1 MTLRGGRRPRS
12 GDTQAPSSDQAQRR
26 IVDAGWDDYIPPDA
40 QESAADRRPIA
51 RDTQRNYRQRRSG
64 GPGHFLRFALFAAIV
79 GSVVVGGLY
88 FVARPIVVNGI
99 VGWAAENP
107 TAQKLPFVTDIVR
120 GELGPSLTAVKAED
134 ATAIVIVISAGETP
148 HQIGDQLV
156 GADVIADARAFVF
169 EAIQKEATESFQIGR
184 HVVSRSMTVDQ
195 IIAVLITPPVA
206 PPTVRVTF
214 REGLRIEQMVAKLE
228 AIEAAPTDPAAPL
241 QMKVSQF
248 YELATN
254 PPAELLASY
263 PWLKLPQGASL
274 EGYLFPATYEISPD
288 TTPLELVTMLL
299 DAFVSHAPPGLLDL
313 PPDQIYQTVQLASL
327 VESEAKVDSDRA
339 LVAGVYT
346 NRLDP
351 KKWPTGLLNADP
363 TLNYANDSVWLHDP
377 ANPID
382 TWVGYS
388 FWDSIKTTVAYGKV
402 VFPGKLAGY
411 NTYSHAGLPPT
422 PICSPSAPSLAAALK
437 PDTADGYMYFLAKND
452 GSGTHAFAKTQA
464 DQDAN
469 AKTYGYA
476 TP

>member
-1 MTLRGGRRPRS
+1 MTLRGGGKPRS
-12 GDTQAPSSDQAQRR
+12 GGTQGQPADQAPSR

-40 QESAADRRPIA
+40 EEIAAGRRPA
-51 RDTQRNYRQRRSG
+51 ALDTRRNYRQRRSG
-64 GPGHFLRFALFAAIV
+64 GAGHFLRFALFALIV

-88 FVARPIVVNGI
+88 FVARPLLVNGI
-99 VGWAAENP
+99 VSWAAENP
-107 TAQKLPFVTDIVR
+107 TAQKLPFISDVVR
-120 GELGPSLTAVKAED
+120 GELGPSLTAIKADD

-156 GADVIADARAFVF
+156 GANAITDTRAFVF
-169 EAIQKEATESFQIGR
+169 ESIQKDVTESFQIGR
-184 HVVSRSMTVDQ
+184 HVVTRAMTVDQ

-206 PPTVRVTF
+206 PPTVRITF

-228 AIEAAPTDPAAPL
+228 AIEATPADPTARL
-241 QMKVSQF
+241 QMEVSQF

-254 PPAELLASY
+254 PPADLLASY

-274 EGYLFPATYEISPD
+274 EGYLFPATYEIAPD

-299 DAFVSHAPPGLLDL
+299 DAFASHAPPGLLDL
-313 PPDQIYQTVQLASL
+313 APDQIYQTVQLASL

-346 NRLDP
+346 NRFDP
-351 KKWPTGLLNADP
+351 KKWPTGLLDADP
-363 TLNYANDSVWLHDP
+363 TLNYANDSVWLEDP

-382 TWVGYS
+382 SWVGYT

-422 PICSPSAPSLAAALK
+422 PICSPSAASLAAALK
-437 PDTADGYMYFLAKND
+437 PDMTDGYMYFLAKND

-464 DQDAN
+464 EQDAN
-469 AKTYGYA
+469 AKTYGYV

>member
-1 MTLRGGRRPRS
+1 MTIRDGGKPRS
-12 GDTQAPSSDQAQRR
+12 GGSQEPSPDQAQRR
-26 IVDAGWDDYIPPDA
+26 IVDAGWDDYVPPDA
-40 QESAADRRPIA
+40 EEIAADRRPTA
-51 RDTQRNYRQRRSG
+51 RDTQRNYRERRSG
-64 GPGHFLRFALFAAIV
+64 GPAHFLRFALFAGIV

-88 FVARPIVVNGI
+88 FVARPVVVNGI
-99 VGWAAENP
+99 VGWPAENP
-107 TAQKLPFVTDIVR
+107 TALQLPFISDIVR
-120 GELGPSLTAVKAED
+120 GELGPSLIAVKADD
-134 ATAIVIVISAGETP
+134 ATAVVIVISAGETP

-156 GADVIADARAFVF
+156 AAGAITEARAFVF
-169 EAIQKEATESFQIGR
+169 EAIQNGVTESFQIGR

-228 AIEAAPTDPAAPL
+228 SIEAAPTDPAAPL
-241 QMKVSQF
+241 QMNVSQF

-288 TTPLELVTMLL
+288 TTPLELVSLLL
-299 DAFVSHAPPGLLDL
+299 DAFASHAPPGLMDL
-313 PPDQIYQTVQLASL
+313 PPDQIYQAVQVASL
-327 VESEAKVDSDRA
+327 VETEAKVDSDRA
-339 LVAGVYT
+339 LVAGVYL
-346 NRLDP
+346 NRLDL
-351 KKWPTGLLNADP
+351 KKWPTGLLDADP
-363 TLNYANDSVWLHDP
+363 TLNYANDSVWLQDP

-388 FWDSIKTTVAYGKV
+388 FWDPIKTTVAYGKV

-422 PICSPSAPSLAAALK
+422 PICSPSAASLAAALK

-464 DQDAN
+464 EQDAN
-469 AKTYGYA
+469 AKTYGYP

>member
-1 MTLRGGRRPRS
+1 M
-12 GDTQAPSSDQAQRR
+12 D
-26 IVDAGWDDYIPPDA
+26 
-40 QESAADRRPIA
+40 
-51 RDTQRNYRQRRSG
+51 
-64 GPGHFLRFALFAAIV
+64 HFLRFALFAAIV

-107 TAQKLPFVTDIVR
+107 TAQKLPFITDIVR
-120 GELGPSLTAVKAED
+120 AELGPSLSAVKADD
-134 ATAIVIVISAGETP
+134 ATAIVVVISAGETP

-156 GADVIADARAFVF
+156 GANVIADTRAFVF
-169 EAIQKEATESFQIGR
+169 EAIQKDVTESFQIGR
-184 HVVSRSMTVDQ
+184 HVVTRAMTVDQ

-206 PPTVRVTF
+206 PPTVRVIF

-228 AIEAAPTDPAAPL
+228 YLEANPGADNNDLTAPL
-241 QMKVSQF
+241 QMKASQF

-254 PPAELLASY
+254 PPAALLTSY

-274 EGYLFPATYEISPD
+274 EGYLFPATYEIAPD
-288 TTPLELVTMLL
+288 TTPLELMTLLL
-299 DAFVSHAPPGLLDL
+299 DAFASHAPPGLLDL

-339 LVAGVYT
+339 LVAGVYA

-351 KKWPTGLLNADP
+351 KKWPTGLLDADP
-363 TLNYANDSVWLHDP
+363 TLNYANDSVWLDDP

-382 TWVGYS
+382 TWVGYT
-388 FWDSIKTTVAYGKV
+388 FWVSIKTTVAYGKV
-402 VFPGKLAGY
+402 VFPGRLAGY

-422 PICSPSAPSLAAALK
+422 PICSPGAASLAAALK
-437 PDTADGYMYFLAKND
+437 PDMTDGYMYFLAKKD

-464 DQDAN
+464 EQDAN
-469 AKTYGYA
+469 AKTYGY
-476 TP
+476 